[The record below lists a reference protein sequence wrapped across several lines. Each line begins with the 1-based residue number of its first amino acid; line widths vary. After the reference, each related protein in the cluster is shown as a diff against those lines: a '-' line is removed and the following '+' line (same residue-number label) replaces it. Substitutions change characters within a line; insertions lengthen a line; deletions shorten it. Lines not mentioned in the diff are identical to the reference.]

1 MKTILEDKVIQ
12 GLEYYSYDEVVDL
25 VSDFIK
31 DRLYENNI
39 IPNKDIKIIEIQLH
53 GSRLRGQA
61 KKRSD
66 LDVVL
71 QYDGDLREDDL
82 FTILNDRPQCRIEGI
97 KVDINPI
104 KEDMRSYMKR
114 SDDYDQY
121 KLGLANKNKL
131 EERISKLEKILITK
145 RRL

>member
-1 MKTILEDKVIQ
+1 MKTMLEDKVIQ
-12 GLEYYSYDEVVDL
+12 GLEYYSYDEVVGL
-25 VSDFIK
+25 VLDFIK

-66 LDVVL
+66 LDAVL
-71 QYDGDLREDDL
+71 QYEGDLREDDL

-121 KLGLANKNKL
+121 KLGLANTNKL

>member
-1 MKTILEDKVIQ
+1 MKSILEDKVIQ
-12 GLEYYSYDEVVDL
+12 GLENYSYKEVTDL
-25 VSDFIK
+25 IKYFII

-39 IPNKDIKIIEIQLH
+39 IPNRDIKIIGIQLH

-66 LDVVL
+66 LDAVF

-82 FTILNDRPQCRIEGI
+82 FTLLNSRPQYRIEGI

-104 KEDMRSYMKR
+104 KEDIRSYMKR
-114 SDDYDQY
+114 SDDYDQF
-121 KLGLANKNKL
+121 KLGNKL
-131 EERISKLEKILITK
+131 EERINRLE
-145 RRL
+145 RLLTIHEDYCREK

>member
-1 MKTILEDKVIQ
+1 MKVVQ
-12 GLEYYSYDEVVDL
+12 GLEGYSYDEIVDL

-39 IPNKDIKIIEIQLH
+39 IPNRDIKIIEIQLH

-66 LDVVL
+66 LDAVV
-71 QYDGDLREDDL
+71 QYYSRYLREDDL
-82 FTILNDRPQCRIEGI
+82 FTILNSKPSFRIEGI

-104 KEDMRSYMKR
+104 KEDMKSYMKR
-114 SDDYDQY
+114 SDDYDKY
-121 KLGLANKNKL
+121 KLNL
-131 EERISKLEKILITK
+131 
-145 RRL
+145 

>member
-1 MKTILEDKVIQ
+1 MKAMLEDKVIQ

-61 KKRSD
+61 KRD
-66 LDVVL
+66 LILMLYCNMKVIYGKMIYL
-71 QYDGDLREDDL
+71 Q
-82 FTILNDRPQCRIEGI
+82 
-97 KVDINPI
+97 
-104 KEDMRSYMKR
+104 S
-114 SDDYDQY
+114 
-121 KLGLANKNKL
+121 
-131 EERISKLEKILITK
+131 
-145 RRL
+145 

>member
-1 MKTILEDKVIQ
+1 MKAMLEDKVIQ

-25 VSDFIK
+25 VLDFIK

-66 LDVVL
+66 LDAVL
-71 QYDGDLREDDL
+71 QYEGDLREDDL

>member
-25 VSDFIK
+25 VLDFIK
-31 DRLYENNI
+31 NRLYENNI

-66 LDVVL
+66 LDAVL
-71 QYDGDLREDDL
+71 QYEGDLREDDL

-104 KEDMRSYMKR
+104 KEDTRSYMKR

-121 KLGLANKNKL
+121 KLWLANKNKL

>member
-1 MKTILEDKVIQ
+1 MKTMLEDKVIQ

-25 VSDFIK
+25 VLDFIK
-31 DRLYENNI
+31 YRLYENNI
-39 IPNKDIKIIEIQLH
+39 IPNKDIKIIEVQLH

-66 LDVVL
+66 LDAVL
-71 QYDGDLREDDL
+71 QYEGDLREDDL